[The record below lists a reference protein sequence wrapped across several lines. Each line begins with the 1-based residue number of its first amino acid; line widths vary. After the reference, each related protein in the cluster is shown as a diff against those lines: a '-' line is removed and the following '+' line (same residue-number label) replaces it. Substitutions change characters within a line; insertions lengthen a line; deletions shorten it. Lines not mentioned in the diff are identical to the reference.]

1 MVEEAK
7 RLYRS
12 RTDRVLAGV
21 LGGVAEYFG
30 VEPSVVR
37 IVYVVVTF
45 FTGCIPGILLY
56 LLMVIVVRK
65 APEIEDPETAAQQ
78 SSS

>member
-1 MVEEAK
+1 M
-7 RLYRS
+7 
-12 RTDRVLAGV
+12 LAGV

-30 VEPSVVR
+30 VDSSVVR

-45 FTGCIPGILLY
+45 FTVCIPGILLY
-56 LLMVIVVRK
+56 LLMAIVVRK
-65 APEIEDPETAAQQ
+65 APEAGGPETAAQQ